1 MPDADRGNLLVTH
14 FSSSRSLRMTIQIFI
29 VDSLLETFFL
39 PATLYCNPKAA
50 QEDAQE
56 RIYHQSQDEQTAEH
70 AVVIEIES

>member
-1 MPDADRGNLLVTH
+1 MPAL
-14 FSSSRSLRMTIQIFI
+14 
-29 VDSLLETFFL
+29 FL
-39 PATLYCNPKAA
+39 CRPKSA